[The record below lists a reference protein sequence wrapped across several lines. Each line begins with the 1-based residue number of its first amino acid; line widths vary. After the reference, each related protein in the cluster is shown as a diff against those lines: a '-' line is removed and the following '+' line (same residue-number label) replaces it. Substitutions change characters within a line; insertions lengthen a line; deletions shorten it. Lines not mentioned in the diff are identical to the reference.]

1 MADIFITG
9 HKNPDLD
16 SVCAA
21 YCYAD
26 LKNKLDGD
34 NNYIPVRCGNL
45 NMQTKEVFANN
56 NISPPVMMR
65 DVYPKVQDIVRRD
78 SINLEYNEPILRA
91 VRLIDDL
98 NVSVFPVFDENLNF
112 HSIISIHEITGF
124 FIRETSGERPDYVFR
139 TDNFE
144 RVLPGYFL
152 KRGEEEEFV
161 APIMTGAMPYKTSV
175 ERFEALLPK
184 KPILIVGY
192 RDDILQYVLNQQ
204 LPAIILTG
212 VDSPE
217 EVKIDY
223 SGYNGH
229 IFISETDTAETVRLL
244 RLSTPV
250 KNIADT
256 NPERLHGDDLFD
268 DAKEKLI
275 GSNYRGLPVF
285 ADGTFEGMVT
295 RRCFINKPKK
305 KIILVDHNEISQG
318 IPGSEKAE
326 ILEIIDHHRL
336 NPEKTYSPIYVF
348 NKPVGSTCTIIFHHY
363 RINNVAINKKTA
375 VLLLS
380 GILSDTVLLKSPTAT
395 DEDVRAAQQ
404 LASMANLDYKSYG
417 EEMFSQTVLL
427 RSEAPRKLI
436 TSDFKTYDDYGVSF
450 GIGQVEVVTLT
461 EIPEMADTFLEALQD
476 VQKEKGLDWVML
488 LITNVIKENSML
500 ISTAYRGI
508 EKQLVYKP
516 LQDHLFE
523 LPGVL
528 SRKKQ
533 LLPEILRVLE
543 ENTAD

>member
-1 MADIFITG
+1 MADIYITG

-16 SVCAA
+16 SVCSA

-26 LKNKLDGD
+26 LKNKLDRE
-34 NNYIPVRCGNL
+34 NSYVPVRCGNL
-45 NMQTKEVFANN
+45 NRQTKEVFANN
-56 NISPPVMMR
+56 NITPPQMMR
-65 DVYPKVQDIVRRD
+65 DVYPKVQDIVRKD
-78 SINLEYNEPILRA
+78 TINLECNEPILRA

-98 NVSVFPVFDENLNF
+98 NVSVFPVFDENLDF

-152 KRGEEEEFV
+152 QQGEEDEFV
-161 APIMTGAMPYKTSV
+161 GPIMTGAMPYETSIK
-175 ERFEALLPK
+175 RFESLLPK
-184 KPILIVGY
+184 KPVLIIGY
-192 RDDILQYVLNQQ
+192 RKDILEYVLTQQ

-212 VDSPE
+212 IDSPE
-217 EVKIDY
+217 EVHVDF
-223 SGYNGH
+223 SGYRGH

-244 RLSTPV
+244 RLSTPI

-256 NPERLHGDDLFD
+256 HPDCLNGEDLFD
-268 DAKEKLI
+268 ETKEKLL

-285 ADGTFEGMVT
+285 TDGTFEGMVT

-305 KIILVDHNEISQG
+305 KIILVDHNEISQS
-318 IPGSEKAE
+318 IPGAEQAE

-363 RINNVAINKKTA
+363 RINNVAINKKIA
-375 VLLLS
+375 LLMLS
-380 GILSDTVLLKSPTAT
+380 GILSDTVLLKSPTTT

-404 LASMANLDYKSYG
+404 LASMANIDYHSYG
-417 EEMFSQTVLL
+417 EKMFSQTVLL
-427 RSEAPRKLI
+427 RSEPPRKLI
-436 TSDFKTYDDYGVSF
+436 TTDFKTYEDYGVFF
-450 GIGQVEVVTLT
+450 GIGQIEVVTLT
-461 EIPEMADTFLEALQD
+461 EVPELAGKFLAALKD
-476 VQKEKGLDWVML
+476 IRKEKGLDWIML

-500 ISTAYRGI
+500 ITTSFRNI

-516 LQDHLFE
+516 LQNHLFD

-543 ENTAD
+543 ENIE